1 MKYNTDFIIIPTIC
15 LGIYSLYKLY
25 KLNKKIEVL
34 DNGINI
40 IMSTHLLYMENR
52 DEQTE
57 QIKTIN
63 ETLENIALSLPFKGH
78 GWQSKFYQDKFNRE
92 LEHHLTPPEVDE
104 LYNEFKNKSF
114 YDDE

>member
-15 LGIYSLYKLY
+15 VGIYSLYNLY

-34 DNGINI
+34 DNGINL

-57 QIKTIN
+57 QIKSIN
-63 ETLENIALSLPFKGH
+63 DILEQIALSTPFRGT
-78 GWQSKFYQDKFNRE
+78 GWQTKFIEEKIRRD
-92 LEHHLTPPEVDE
+92 LEHHLTPPEE
-104 LYNEFKNKSF
+104 MKF
-114 YDDE
+114 YDDEAGV

>member
-15 LGIYSLYKLY
+15 VGLYSLYNLY

-34 DNGINI
+34 DNGINL

-57 QIKTIN
+57 QIKSIN
-63 ETLENIALSLPFKGH
+63 NILEQIALSSPFRGV
-78 GWQSKFYQDKFNRE
+78 GWQTKFIEEKIRRD
-92 LEHHLTPPEVDE
+92 LEDT
-104 LYNEFKNKSF
+104 KF
-114 YDDE
+114 YDDEAGV

>member
-15 LGIYSLYKLY
+15 VGIYSLYNLY

-34 DNGINI
+34 DNGINL

-57 QIKTIN
+57 QIKSIN
-63 ETLENIALSLPFKGH
+63 NILEQIALSSPFRGV
-78 GWQSKFYQDKFNRE
+78 GWQTKFIEEKIRRD
-92 LEHHLTPPEVDE
+92 LEDT
-104 LYNEFKNKSF
+104 KF
-114 YDDE
+114 YDDEAGV

>member
-1 MKYNTDFIIIPTIC
+1 MKYTNEYIIIPSFC
-15 LGIYSLYKLY
+15 VGLYSLYKLY

-57 QIKTIN
+57 EISSIN
-63 ETLENIALSLPFKGH
+63 ETLEQIALCLPYKGI
-78 GWQSKFYQDKFNRE
+78 GWQTKFIENKIRRE
-92 LEHHLTPPEVDE
+92 LEHHLTPPNESEPDE
-104 LYNEFKNKSF
+104 KF

>member
-15 LGIYSLYKLY
+15 VGIYSLYNLY

-34 DNGINI
+34 DNGINL

-57 QIKTIN
+57 QIKSIN
-63 ETLENIALSLPFKGH
+63 DTLEQIALSTPFRGT
-78 GWQSKFYQDKFNRE
+78 GWQTKFIEEKLRRE
-92 LEHHLTPPEVDE
+92 LEHHLTPPEE
-104 LYNEFKNKSF
+104 MKF
-114 YDDE
+114 YDDETGV